1 MHKISIL
8 FVLLGM
14 IALVMDLGHAH
25 AAIEGTA
32 EIKKHIKRFSKV
44 DDNLY
49 RGAQPD
55 ETGFRL
61 LKEMGIKRIIN
72 FRYEKDLHEEEKK
85 VLEEIGLEYVHIPWA
100 IFAPHDEDV
109 FREFFAAIEDK
120 DENPVFFHCKR
131 GSERTGVASA
141 AYRIKEQGASA
152 ESAYEEAREFDVK
165 FIWAP
170 FVRSHISRFEKD
182 HAAEKK

>member
-1 MHKISIL
+1 MHKISLL
-8 FVLLGM
+8 FIFFALLS
-14 IALVMDLGHAH
+14 LSLLLTRAH
-25 AAIEGTA
+25 AAPEDEA

-44 DDNLY
+44 DENLY

-55 ETGFRL
+55 EAGFRL
-61 LKEMGIKRIIN
+61 LKEMGIKRVIN

-85 VLEEIGLEYVHIPWA
+85 MLADLGLEYVHIPWA
-100 IFAPHDEDV
+100 IFAPYDEDV
-109 FREFFAAIEDK
+109 FRAFFAAIEDK

-141 AYRIKEQGASA
+141 AYRIKNQGLSA
-152 ESAYEEAREFDVK
+152 EDAYEEARAFEVK

-170 FVRSHISRFEKD
+170 FVKSLISRFEKD
-182 HAAEKK
+182 HAPKNQ